1 MKLQVDC
8 QGPVAWAP
16 AIIIRERTSEAL
28 PAHALKIPLP
38 AGPGSEEAGSGT
50 SPQEAARE
58 LAQWELARQRLV
70 MRLLDEVP
78 DPTTH
83 HLVLGAA
90 AEAAAVATTFPYP
103 LLVFPTLLEEAAST
117 ALEHERQRA
126 QAYWRRLAVTE
137 L

>member
-103 LLVFPTLLEEAAST
+103 LLVFPVLFEEKARLARLQ
-117 ALEHERQRA
+117 AERQEQVWQRS
-126 QAYWRRLAVTE
+126 RELLAV
-137 L
+137 

>member
-1 MKLQVDC
+1 MWQGGRHPPGFLPGVRFHGVMKLQVDR

-16 AIIIRERTSEAL
+16 PIIIRERTSEAL

-50 SPQEAARE
+50 SPQEAARD

-78 DPTTH
+78 DPPTH
-83 HLVLGAA
+83 HLVWRAA
-90 AEAAAVATTFPYP
+90 AA
-103 LLVFPTLLEEAAST
+103 
-117 ALEHERQRA
+117 
-126 QAYWRRLAVTE
+126 
-137 L
+137 

>member
-1 MKLQVDC
+1 MKLQVDR

-16 AIIIRERTSEAL
+16 PIIIRERTSEAL